1 MPSGNLP
8 LWYSGAN
15 TTDPA
20 GVRLRPSMQCAAVS
34 SRSPA
39 LLRTTLAVQKCVS
52 LPFWSRNSA
61 PTAFVPLNAR
71 ASGFRT
77 GLRSWA
83 ASADWVTAPGVD
95 RLSVAVSATANPV
108 AAPLAGRASRDRCA
122 DQED

>member
-20 GVRLRPSMQCAAVS
+20 GVRLRPSMQWAAVS

-71 ASGFRT
+71 ASGSGRV
-77 GLRSWA
+77 GSWA
-83 ASADWVTAPGVD
+83 ASADWVTAPRGP
-95 RLSVAVSATANPV
+95 R
-108 AAPLAGRASRDRCA
+108 G
-122 DQED
+122 